1 MCVFLEHSH
10 SLPLNINLQLKT
22 TTVISCIVVPL
33 MKAHHHSIA
42 TEAHNEPI
50 NPITPDQY
58 TDRQAHI
65 KDTPCTVV
73 LAKA

>member
-1 MCVFLEHSH
+1 MSVFLEHFH
-10 SLPLNINLQLKT
+10 SLPLNINLQFKR
-22 TTVISCIVVPL
+22 TTVISCDMVPL
-33 MKAHHHSIA
+33 MRAHHSIP